1 MRTRGGANP
10 LTCAPRGC
18 RRALT
23 LRRDSDDS
31 QVDITYASQ
40 PHPMNLRESL
50 FAKLL
55 RYASVSVA
63 TTALSLSVLSVLVAV
78 VHVEAVRANIIA
90 TICGIGPSYYLNRR
104 WVWKH
109 PESRFARHVVPFWA
123 MSLSGLLLSS
133 ISVHVADR
141 LAQRLPADI
150 RTLAIL
156 AANVTAF
163 GTLWIIQFVIN
174 DRVLFKKTTSPEQVG
189 PGLVAPPSSVQLDQT
204 DDVAVRVAELA
215 DRRAAGD
222 VTPREPDVAAEV
234 LHTREAVVDVV
245 DGHVERH

>member
-1 MRTRGGANP
+1 
-10 LTCAPRGC
+10 
-18 RRALT
+18 
-23 LRRDSDDS
+23 
-31 QVDITYASQ
+31 
-40 PHPMNLRESL
+40 MNLRESL
-50 FAKLL
+50 FAKLF

-63 TTALSLSVLSVLVAV
+63 TTVLSLSVLSVLVGVA
-78 VHVEAVRANIIA
+78 HVEAVRANIIA

-123 MSLSGLLLSS
+123 MSLAGLTLSS

-141 LAQRLPADI
+141 LAQRLPADV

-189 PGLVAPPSSVQLDQT
+189 PGLVAPTSSGQLDRS
-204 DDVAVRVAELA
+204 DD
-215 DRRAAGD
+215 AA
-222 VTPREPDVAAEV
+222 VAAEV
-234 LHTREAVVDVV
+234 VHVREAVV